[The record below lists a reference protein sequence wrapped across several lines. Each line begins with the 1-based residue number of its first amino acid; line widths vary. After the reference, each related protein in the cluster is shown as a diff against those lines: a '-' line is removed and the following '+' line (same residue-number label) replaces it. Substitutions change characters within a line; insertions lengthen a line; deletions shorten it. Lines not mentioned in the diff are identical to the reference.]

1 VLLPSLINAFKFT
14 TYEPYKIA
22 TFLGT
27 LAKKCQCS
35 IKCNSVRDSL
45 DMEIR
50 ILRDVSWNVQ
60 MPMWKWRDGAHH
72 DVYVERRTCWKMFM
86 SFMPCSKE
94 DIAKST
100 YAMGFTT
107 GNLMELIAER
117 G

>member
-1 VLLPSLINAFKFT
+1 
-14 TYEPYKIA
+14 
-22 TFLGT
+22 
-27 LAKKCQCS
+27 
-35 IKCNSVRDSL
+35 
-45 DMEIR
+45 
-50 ILRDVSWNVQ
+50 
-60 MPMWKWRDGAHH
+60 
-72 DVYVERRTCWKMFM
+72 MFM